1 MAMSKVEYHP
11 NYDRYV
17 EMITAHPNYNGLYYE
32 RKQDGRVKWVVASK
46 SKNWLKRLAWW
57 DDVCRRL
64 GITIQ
69 KGCYAKAARAIHPT
83 GKHVCQCCGKEKS
96 IFYEY
101 PTKPTLKRL
110 NMAFGLELEQT
121 DYTISEF
128 VTKFCKTRGQL
139 DKVAKIL
146 KLPTADNAETLIAT
160 IKTELT
166 DKESNKLSPGVMS
179 NLPDRFDGFHSYAL
193 CCREDKD
200 KGRHRKNMKTY
211 MQDRRA
217 YEDWADGDYNLANRL
232 MGEYHKQAPMPCP
245 VCGKTADMT
254 ADHIGPLSLGFCHS
268 KHFKPMCR
276 KCNSAK
282 SNRFTKADVDT
293 LIALERQGEQVV
305 SWHSKYI
312 WDIVKNR
319 ISNDAEAK
327 KASSI
332 MAKCHQNILNIFAI
346 IHKTCGKEFLM
357 GYLHP
362 EYSMVDYRFKNFDL
376 NHPETT
382 VVVATPLDN
391 KNKRK
396 NQERYVRIAFESLD
410 EFLKKKNRKTHFLV
424 KESSAALMPIYLAIR
439 NNDFATAD
447 IELKKLVEE
456 VSLHIYQIETCVRP

>member
-1 MAMSKVEYHP
+1 M
-11 NYDRYV
+11 
-17 EMITAHPNYNGLYYE
+17 
-32 RKQDGRVKWVVASK
+32 
-46 SKNWLKRLAWW
+46 
-57 DDVCRRL
+57 
-64 GITIQ
+64 
-69 KGCYAKAARAIHPT
+69 
-83 GKHVCQCCGKEKS
+83 
-96 IFYEY
+96 
-101 PTKPTLKRL
+101 
-110 NMAFGLELEQT
+110 
-121 DYTISEF
+121 
-128 VTKFCKTRGQL
+128 GQL

-146 KLPTADNAETLIAT
+146 KLPTADNAETLIAM

-166 DKESNKLSPGVMS
+166 DKE
-179 NLPDRFDGFHSYAL
+179 
-193 CCREDKD
+193 
-200 KGRHRKNMKTY
+200 
-211 MQDRRA
+211 RR
-217 YEDWADGDYNLANRL
+217 
-232 MGEYHKQAPMPCP
+232 
-245 VCGKTADMT
+245 KTADMT
-254 ADHIGPLSLGFCHS
+254 AYHIGPLSLGFCHS

-276 KCNSAK
+276 KYNSAK
-282 SNRFTKADVDT
+282 NNRFTKADVGT

-312 WDIVKNR
+312 WDIVKDR
-319 ISNDAEAK
+319 ISNDEEAK

-424 KESSAALMPIYLAIR
+424 KESSAALMPIYLAIK

-447 IELKKLVEE
+447 IELKKLIEE
-456 VSLHIYQIETCVRP
+456 VSLRIYQIETCVRP